1 MPTTTLKRLPGIALV
16 LALDGTPIGCWDNLK
31 LDSSAKFATPSSAD
45 SPIVQK
51 VITEKDAKG
60 SIDTW
65 LGSQQAPILNVSDE
79 FLVLSIKEGANDV
92 SSILAAV
99 NDPAGDYA
107 DSKARVVSVSESY
120 MKDPAKGTINFEFG
134 FID

>member
-1 MPTTTLKRLPGIALV
+1 MPTTLKRLPGIALLV
-16 LALDGTPIGCWDNLK
+16 ALDGTPIGCWDNLK
-31 LDSSAKFATPSSAD
+31 LDSSAKFATPTCAS

-60 SIDTW
+60 SVDTF
-65 LGSQQAPILNVSDE
+65 LGSVQVPILNVGDE
-79 FLVLSIKEGANDV
+79 FLVLSIKEGVNDV
-92 SSILAAV
+92 SSILADMATTY
-99 NDPAGDYA
+99 AGT
-107 DSKARVVSVSESY
+107 KARVVSVSESY